1 MTGKEQ
7 STEDIRTDMVEE
19 AVRVAEEADRR
30 DVALRLLGGVAI
42 KVRAHDGLEPAFER
56 EYADLDWI
64 TLKGKS
70 TQVQRFFES
79 LGYVPQTRF
88 NTMYGRERLLYFDE
102 KHDRQVDVLVGN
114 FRMCHEIPF
123 GDRMT
128 MEPLTVPLA
137 ELLLTKLQIIE
148 LNEKDVGDA
157 LALLHD
163 HPVGEQDGDT
173 INAAHIAKLCAS
185 DWGLWRTFTA
195 NLEALNGYLN
205 RFDLKDES
213 KERITER
220 VRALLARIFHPK
232 VFGSSSMRASN
243 ALTRSLMRSLLSSVR
258 SKRPRYP
265 SRASRLAVKVRH
277 RPQSEAHSLAI

>member
-1 MTGKEQ
+1 MTSKGQ
-7 STEDIRTDMVEE
+7 STNDIRADMVEE
-19 AVRVAEEADRR
+19 AVRVAEEAESR

-42 KVRAHDGLEPAFER
+42 KVRAQNGLKPAFER
-56 EYADLDWI
+56 KYADLDWI
-64 TLKGKS
+64 TRKGKS
-70 TQVQRFFES
+70 SQAQRFFES

-102 KHDRQVDVLVGN
+102 EHDRQVDVLVGN
-114 FRMCHEIPF
+114 FRMSHEIPF
-123 GDRMT
+123 GDRMA

-163 HPVGEQDGDT
+163 HPVEEQDGNSV
-173 INAAHIAKLCAS
+173 NAAQIAKLCAS

-195 NLEALNGYLN
+195 NLEALSGYLG
-205 RFDLKDES
+205 RYDLKDES

-220 VRALLARIFHPK
+220 VGALLARIEEEPK
-232 VFGSSSMRASN
+232 SFGWKMRAKIGD
-243 ALTRSLMRSLLSSVR
+243 R
-258 SKRPRYP
+258 KRWYDLPEEVEGGP
-265 SRASRLAVKVRH
+265 
-277 RPQSEAHSLAI
+277 

>member
-1 MTGKEQ
+1 MTSKEQ
-7 STEDIRTDMVEE
+7 STNDIRADMVEE
-19 AVRVAEEADRR
+19 AVRVAEEAERR

-42 KVRAHDGLEPAFER
+42 RVRAHDGLEPAFER

-64 TLKGKS
+64 TQKGKS
-70 TQVQRFFES
+70 SQAKQFFES

-102 KHDRQVDVLVGN
+102 KHDRQVDVLVGT

-163 HPVGEQDGDT
+163 HPVEDHDGDA
-173 INAAHIAKLCAS
+173 INGAQVARLCAS

-195 NLEALNGYLN
+195 KLDALDGHLERY
-205 RFDLKDES
+205 DLPDES
-213 KERITER
+213 KEPIPNRIGGLQER
-220 VRALLARIFHPK
+220 IEREPK
-232 VFGSSSMRASN
+232 TFGWK
-243 ALTRSLMRSLLSSVR
+243 MRSKIGER
-258 SKRPRYP
+258 KRWYELPEEVEGGP
-265 SRASRLAVKVRH
+265 
-277 RPQSEAHSLAI
+277 